1 MRRALLA
8 LVIAACARRAG
19 PPVAPAS
26 PGATL
31 TFKVDGRVVRTLSL
45 EALARVAPPRTITGW
60 DPYYQRV
67 KRFSA
72 LPLEAVLAAGL
83 GPAEGYRGRSFVL
96 RARDGYTVPLEGARL
111 LEGGAHLAV
120 RDLDAPAWAPIGP
133 QQANPGPA
141 YLVWSGAT
149 QVDLT
154 THPRPWQLASIEVA
168 RFDDVFP
175 HTVPAGEPR
184 GAAAWTGFAVFAR
197 ECVRCHAVNREGGRV
212 GPDLNVPQSVVEYRP
227 EAQLRAYIRDPRT
240 FRYGNMPAHPHLRDA
255 ELDGLL
261 AYFHAMRARKHDPDA
276 HAPAGHAP

>member
-1 MRRALLA
+1 VRRALLA
-8 LVIAACARRAG
+8 LVVAACARRVDG
-19 PPVAPAS
+19 PVAPE
-26 PGATL
+26 ATV

-45 EALARVAPPRTITGW
+45 GDLARVAPPRTITGW

-67 KRFSA
+67 KRFAA
-72 LPLEAVLAAGL
+72 LPLEAVLREGL
-83 GPAEGYRGRSFVL
+83 GPPEGYRGRSFVL

-120 RDLDAPAWAPIGP
+120 RDLDSAAWSPIGP
-133 QQANPGPA
+133 QRANPGPA
-141 YLVWSGAT
+141 YLIWSGAA

-168 RFDDVFP
+168 RFEDVFP

-184 GAAAWTGFAVFAR
+184 GTAAWTGFAVFAR

-240 FRYGNMPAHPHLRDA
+240 FRYGTLPAHPHLRDA

>member
-8 LVIAACARRAG
+8 LVIAACARRVEG
-19 PPVAPAS
+19 PAAPE
-26 PGATL
+26 ATV

-45 EALARVAPPRTITGW
+45 GDLARAAPPRTITGW

-67 KRFSA
+67 KRFAA
-72 LPLEAVLAAGL
+72 LPLEAVLREGL
-83 GPAEGYRGRSFVL
+83 GAPESYRGRSFVL

-120 RDLDAPAWAPIGP
+120 RDLDAPAWSPIGP
-133 QQANPGPA
+133 QRANPGPA
-141 YLVWSGAT
+141 YLIWSGAA

-168 RFDDVFP
+168 RFEDVFP

-184 GAAAWTGFAVFAR
+184 DGPAWVGFSVFAR

-227 EAQLRAYIRDPRT
+227 EAQLRAYIRDPRS

-261 AYFHAMRARKHDPDA
+261 AYFRAMRARKHDPDA
-276 HAPAGHAP
+276 RSPAGHAP